1 MLNLR
6 GTAIAIDGQ
15 GVLLLG
21 PAGAGKSDLAL
32 RLIDE
37 GAMLVAD
44 DGIDVVVRSDMPVA
58 HAPGTIAGQIEVR
71 GLGVMRQP
79 AARVAEAVPIRL
91 VVELVDRLEATERMP
106 AWRTIDVAGIA
117 VPAFSLYPFETS
129 ATAKLR
135 QMLRAAVHREL
146 LAE

>member
-6 GTAIAIDGQ
+6 GTAIALDGQ

-44 DGIDVVVRSDMPVA
+44 DGIDIEVRSGAPVA
-58 HAPGTIAGQIEVR
+58 HAPATIAGQIEVR
-71 GLGVMRQP
+71 GLGVMRQA
-79 AARVAEAVPIRL
+79 AARVTDAAPVRL
-91 VVELVDRLEATERMP
+91 VVELVDRLEALERMP
-106 AWRTIDVAGIA
+106 AWRTIDVAGVA
-117 VPAFSLYPFETS
+117 VPAFSLYPFESS

-135 QMLRAAVHREL
+135 QMLRAAVHPEL